1 MIRNINIC
9 PSDYSNLYRFY
20 SHKCDCAITG
30 AISRTNNGTFCRTHR
45 FTNTLTNTYS
55 NTRTESTI
63 GTTSVSILQN
73 SVANAS
79 QVRPSEVTLL
89 SYTATAARL
98 SESDALALTA
108 ESQNEDSFFPALRRL
123 FSEQSS
129 IYENHR
135 SIRMSTQATNSY
147 TIRAICAIR
156 VALADYPQFNGNITA
171 LYTTLTNNLLQA
183 VSDNSLVNT
192 IRILSVQANSV
203 TFQFINGVE
212 VLEITLPLAEGFPTA
227 MPTIAPDDDISGP
240 DYSTGEIAGMIIA
253 VMVLLA
259 LFVIGMYYLITYR
272 KPDRSEVYLYVE
284 PTQMDTLMNSPV
296 RSGN

>member
-1 MIRNINIC
+1 MAN
-9 PSDYSNLYRFY
+9 PEY
-20 SHKCDCAITG
+20 
-30 AISRTNNGTFCRTHR
+30 ISYDVDLR
-45 FTNTLTNTYS
+45 LTNATS
-55 NTRTESTI
+55 NILDSAAI
-63 GTTSVSILQN
+63 SILQN

-98 SESDALALTA
+98 FQPDALAHTS
-108 ESQNEDSFFPALRRL
+108 ESQNEDSFFPVLRRL
-123 FSEQSS
+123 FSEQNNVDES
-129 IYENHR
+129 HR
-135 SIRMSTQATNSY
+135 SIRMNTLATYSY
-147 TIRAICAIR
+147 TIRALCAIR

-284 PTQMDTLMNSPV
+284 PTEMDTLMNSPA
-296 RSGN
+296 RSGNVTERNQQRSVQYDNDVVDL